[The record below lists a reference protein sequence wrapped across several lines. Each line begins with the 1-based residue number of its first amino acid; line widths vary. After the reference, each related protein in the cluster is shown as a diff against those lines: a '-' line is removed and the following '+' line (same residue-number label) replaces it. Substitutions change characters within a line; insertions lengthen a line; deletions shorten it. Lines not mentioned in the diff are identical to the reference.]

1 MIKVEEEMI
10 EKADVVIIG
19 GGVMGTSTAYHLGK
33 LGCKDVVLVER
44 DQLASGSTGL
54 SAGGIRLQF
63 SLKANIRISMESL
76 RTFERFAEEFE
87 TQIDFRQ
94 HGYLFLATRPKDW
107 AEFQANV
114 AVQQRTGVPVRLL
127 SPEVIRDMAPYL
139 YLDDVVGGTFCPRDG
154 YADPYSVAMGF
165 AKQARRLGVRICE
178 ETEALDIKVSEGKV
192 KAVVTDKGEI
202 VTPVVVNV
210 AGPWAAQVGRMAGL
224 ELPVVPYRRQVFVT
238 APFDELPRQIPMII
252 DFAPSFYFRREG
264 ASVLM
269 GMTDQEEPPSFNTNF
284 DLEFLVK
291 VAEKAAHRAPVLDRA
306 GFMRGWGGLYAI
318 TPDDNPIIGQDIGDV
333 EGFYCAVGF
342 SGHGFMQSPAVGR
355 ILADLIT
362 SGETDFDL
370 SPFRLERFKT
380 EGLMGER
387 RVV

>member
-1 MIKVEEEMI
+1 MM
-10 EKADVVIIG
+10 EKANVVIIG
-19 GGVMGTSTAYHLGK
+19 GGVMGTSTAYHLAK
-33 LGCKDVVLVER
+33 LGCEDVVLVEK
-44 DQLASGSTGL
+44 DQLASGSTSL

-63 SLKANIRISMESL
+63 SNEANIRIAMESL

-87 TQIDFRQ
+87 VGIDFRQ
-94 HGYLFLATRPKDW
+94 HGYLFLATEHRDW

-114 AVQQRTGVPVRLL
+114 AVQQRAGVPVRLL
-127 SPEVIRDMAPYL
+127 SPEEINDMASYL

-178 ETEALDIKVSEGKV
+178 ETEALDIRTSGGKV
-192 KAVVTDKGEI
+192 RAVLTNKGEI
-202 VTPVVVNV
+202 ATPVVVNV
-210 AGPWAAQVGRMAGL
+210 AGPWAAQVGRMVGL
-224 ELPVVPYRRQVFVT
+224 ELPVQPYRRQVFVT

-269 GMTDQEEPPSFNTNF
+269 GMTDKEEPSSFNTNF

-291 VAEKAAHRAPVLDRA
+291 VAEKAAYRAPVLDRA

-318 TPDDNPIIGQDIGDV
+318 TPDDNPIIGKDIGGV

-362 SGETDFDL
+362 SGQTDHDL
-370 SPFRLERFKT
+370 SPFQLERF
-380 EGLMGER
+380 EAEAMIGEK

>member
-1 MIKVEEEMI
+1 MIG
-10 EKADVVIIG
+10 KADVVIIG
-19 GGVMGTSTAYHLGK
+19 GGVMGTSTAYHLARRGY
-33 LGCKDVVLVER
+33 KDVVLVER
-44 DQLASGSTGL
+44 KQLASGSTGL

-63 SLKANIRISMESL
+63 SIEANIRMAMESL
-76 RTFERFAEEFE
+76 QVFERFAEEFE
-87 TQIDFRQ
+87 TEIDFRQ
-94 HGYLFLATRPKDW
+94 HGYLFLATEPQDW

-114 AVQQRTGVPVRLL
+114 VVQQRVGVPVCLL
-127 SPEVIRDMAPYL
+127 SPQDIGDMAPYL

-165 AKQARRLGVRICE
+165 ARQARFLGVNIRE
-178 ETEALDIKVSEGKV
+178 ETEAFDIKVRKGKV
-192 KAVVTDKGEI
+192 RAVVTNQGEMA
-202 VTPVVVNV
+202 TPVVVNV
-210 AGPWAAQVGRMAGL
+210 AGPWAAQVGRMVGL

-238 APFDELPRQIPMII
+238 APFDELPKQIPMII

-264 ASVLM
+264 AGILM
-269 GMTDQEEPPSFNTNF
+269 GMTDKDEPPSFNTHF

-291 VAEKAAHRAPVLDRA
+291 VGEKAAYRAPVLDRA
-306 GFMRGWGGLYAI
+306 DFMRGWGGLYAV
-318 TPDDNPIIGQDIGDV
+318 TLDDNPIIGGDIGGV

-362 SGETDFDL
+362 SGQTDFDL
-370 SPFRLERFKT
+370 SPFQLERFQA
-380 EGLMGER
+380 EEMIGEK